1 MSRQKKYKMKAISSA
16 FSEKGGYSA
25 QFVSDGYTIDARK
38 EILPDTIKENGVQ
51 VGEGVAWDLIQSF
64 LKNCAAR
71 AAATG
76 ETVTVGSLISFGL
89 AIRGWFANKDSK
101 ASKENVRVT
110 ATLLNDLRPTV
121 VFSMSNDIE
130 GFTLVLTTVMSDGCA
145 LGHVKQAAKFRIN
158 GKYLQLL
165 EGDKVTASAKNAA
178 GDTVEAE
185 CAVIE
190 SAEDHIDA
198 TLPAAFNGDEFIGRE
213 ITFKVE
219 GRCGDPEAGTQT
231 KSIEAI
237 LDKGEPSAPKSAITR
252 VFCEGHED
260 EADTLYD
267 GGRVTI
273 EGRGLA
279 DATGCTFTYQDKA
292 GDNQE
297 TVFGVGDFSA
307 SEDGKRIEISDDML
321 VEHMRNAC
329 SVAMSELDTEAD
341 ATVNVTLADGTVL
354 TRSISFGE

>member
-1 MSRQKKYKMKAISSA
+1 MKAISSA

-165 EGDKVTASAKNAA
+165 EGDRVTASAKNAA
-178 GDTVEAE
+178 GETVEAE
-185 CAVIE
+185 CEVIE

-198 TLPAAFNGDEFIGRE
+198 TLPAAFNGDGFAGRE

-252 VFCEGHED
+252 VFSEGHED

-267 GGRVTI
+267 GGKVMI
-273 EGRGLA
+273 EGKGLA
-279 DATGCTFTYQDKA
+279 GATECMFTATDKA
-292 GDNQE
+292 GGKHDMIHVH
-297 TVFGVGDFSA
+297 TDPDFTA
-307 SEDGKRIEISDDML
+307 TDTL
-321 VEHMRNAC
+321 V
-329 SVAMSELDTEAD
+329 TID
-341 ATVNVTLADGTVL
+341 ATMLITRMRDKCGEAGSSLDLDAGATVKLTLSDGTEL
-354 TRSISFGE
+354 THHVSFGE